1 MQQCRKHLQRQVNPF
16 DVAGLA
22 AEKEELEKKM
32 GAPDFWDDV
41 EAANKANQRMKT
53 ISAKLEKYNKLRG
66 LLEDAEVMA
75 DMAEEGDDQEIAD
88 ELIKDMPNLESKV
101 EALKLETLLKGP
113 YDRLN
118 AILSLH
124 AGAGGTEAQDWV
136 SILYRMYTRYCES
149 KGWTVRELDYL
160 AGDEAGIKSVTFEVE
175 GDNAYGYLKAEKGVH
190 RLVRISPFDA
200 FGKRHTSFASLDV
213 TPIFEEDTSEIEINP
228 DDIRIDTYR
237 SGGAGGQ
244 NVNKVSSAIRITHF
258 PTGIVVQCQNERSQ
272 LHNKDMAM
280 RILKGK
286 LLELAERER
295 LEHMAEIKGEM
306 KKIEWGSQIR
316 SYVFQPYTLVK
327 DHRTGVEVGNIQ
339 SVIDGDLD
347 VFINAFLVASAFKLC
362 REKFRHNHIRLF
374 RADITA
380 GHNQYVGIVVQA
392 CHVCDFCCPAECG
405 TNTLM
410 FV

>member
-1 MQQCRKHLQRQVNPF
+1 MQQCRKHLQRQVSPF

-53 ISAKLEKYNKLRG
+53 ISAKLEKYNRLRG

-213 TPIFEEDTSEIEINP
+213 TPH
-228 DDIRIDTYR
+228 IR
-237 SGGAGGQ
+237 GGHQRDRDQPRRYPHRHLPFRRRG
-244 NVNKVSSAIRITHF
+244 R
-258 PTGIVVQCQNERSQ
+258 PERQ
-272 LHNKDMAM
+272 Q
-280 RILKGK
+280 GK
-286 LLELAERER
+286 LGNTYNALPDRHSGAVPER
-295 LEHMAEIKGEM
+295 A
-306 KKIEWGSQIR
+306 
-316 SYVFQPYTLVK
+316 QPAP
-327 DHRTGVEVGNIQ
+327 Q
-339 SVIDGDLD
+339 
-347 VFINAFLVASAFKLC
+347 
-362 REKFRHNHIRLF
+362 
-374 RADITA
+374 
-380 GHNQYVGIVVQA
+380 
-392 CHVCDFCCPAECG
+392 
-405 TNTLM
+405 
-410 FV
+410 

>member
-1 MQQCRKHLQRQVNPF
+1 MQQCRKHLQRQVSPF

-88 ELIKDMPNLESKV
+88 ELIKDMPHLESKV

-228 DDIRIDTYR
+228 DDIRIDPYR

-244 NVNKVSSAIRITHF
+244 NVNKVETGVRLRHLPS
-258 PTGIVVQCQNERSQ
+258 GIVVENTETRSQ
-272 LHNKDMAM
+272 IMNKENAL
-280 RILKGK
+280 RILKSK
-286 LLELAERER
+286 LYQRELEKRMELQNE
-295 LEHMAEIKGEM
+295 LEGQK

-316 SYVFQPYTLVK
+316 SYTLHPYKLVK
-327 DHRTGVEVGNIQ
+327 DHRTGQETSDTQAVL
-339 SVIDGDLD
+339 DGDLNE
-347 VFINAFLVASAFKLC
+347 FIKAFLMSNGVS
-362 REKFRHNHIRLF
+362 
-374 RADITA
+374 
-380 GHNQYVGIVVQA
+380 
-392 CHVCDFCCPAECG
+392 
-405 TNTLM
+405 
-410 FV
+410 